1 MKKILCMIAVLAA
14 FASCSKDDNE
24 NDKGTVL
31 GKWNYNQVSATI
43 NGELVVGDYPGNEEG
58 CPKDFLDFKQN
69 GTVSVT
75 DYSKEN
81 STCQSEVNDGTYAIS
96 GNSVSVAI
104 DGGTFS
110 GEITQLTN
118 TDMVVMGTLGDLEN
132 VTFSFKRQ

>member
-24 NDKGTVL
+24 DGTVL

-75 DYSKEN
+75 DYIKEN
-81 STCQSEVNDGTYAIS
+81 STCQVEVKDGTYAVS

-110 GEITQLTN
+110 GEITQLSN